1 VTGDGGVAGELY
13 GNLAPWWPLISP
25 VEDYAEEAAFAAGLL
40 RAEAGPVREVLE
52 LGSGGGH
59 NAFYFKAHFE
69 MTLVDLAPEMLAVSR
84 RLNPECA
91 HVVGDMR
98 TVRLDRTFD
107 AVFVHDAVM
116 YMTTAAD
123 LLAAAETAFVHCR
136 PGGVALFVPD
146 ETAETYEPYTD
157 HGGTDDDLGRG
168 VRYLEWTYDP
178 DPHDTEVV
186 SEYVFVLREPG
197 RPLQIVHETHHE
209 GMFGRGLW
217 IAVLESVGFAVEPV
231 EEVTTEDRRP
241 RELFLARRPPD
252 G

>member
-1 VTGDGGVAGELY
+1 VAGPHEQLY
-13 GNLAPWWPLISP
+13 GHLATWWPLISP
-25 VEDYAEEAAFAAGLL
+25 VEDYAEEAAFAIGLL
-40 RAEAGPVREVLE
+40 RAEPGPVREVLE

-59 NAFYFKAHFE
+59 NAFHFKAHFDL
-69 MTLVDLAPEMLAVSR
+69 TLVDLSPDMLAMSR
-84 RLNPECA
+84 QLNPECT
-91 HVVGDMR
+91 HLEGDMR
-98 TVRLDRTFD
+98 TVRLERQFD

-116 YMTTAAD
+116 YMTTETD
-123 LLAAAETAFVHCR
+123 LVAAAESAFVHCR

-146 ETAETYEPYTD
+146 ETTETYEPSTD

-186 SEYVFVLREPG
+186 VEYLFALRRPG
-197 RPLQIVHETHHE
+197 HPLEVVHETHRE
-209 GMFGRGLW
+209 GMFSRDVW
-217 IAVLESVGFAVEPV
+217 IAVLESVGFTVEAV

-241 RELFLARRPPD
+241 RELFLARRP